1 MAEKPKTKYV
11 ESKVVRYSN
20 PLNLTSYHLDLFQL
34 RVVMSAIA
42 NVSNVDAIDPNKTY
56 FVNATDIMALGTRKQ
71 EVYAALR
78 KVSDSLFNGFAT
90 IQMRSIQNFPEL
102 QAAFKSSYDLFRKDP
117 TKPVFE
123 RFHFLTSVTYAEG
136 HGQIGFRFTPAF
148 IPFVQRLKEQFTEFN
163 LMELTGLRSV
173 FAIRIYT
180 MCLQYQ
186 NHPDRT
192 FFTTFEELRNLL
204 DLKDAYTRFGNFKQR
219 VLDVAIRQINSSEF
233 TRFSVELELIRG
245 AHNKVTQL
253 KFHLSPKNHVQLA
266 RDDDDSKKSRR
277 RKTSVMDSLELDDHQ
292 AVLTARQVSY
302 YADLLGGANET
313 YAEKKGYKSHEFF
326 NWLRANKFAPKGH
339 SIEEFVEWLKLHLA
353 EPAFVQKVYV
363 PWLKQL
369 GFKPR
374 KTKVDAA
381 AKRAAQKAAAELAE
395 QMAAEAAAMEPILEP
410 EIVEETPKVKKTAVK
425 KTRTTKAKTTA
436 AAKTAKT
443 AKSTKTTAAKTTKK
457 AATAKTTVK
466 AETKTTKTAKAV
478 KTVKAKTTRIAKKKT
493 EE

>member
-1 MAEKPKTKYV
+1 
-11 ESKVVRYSN
+11 
-20 PLNLTSYHLDLFQL
+20 
-34 RVVMSAIA
+34 
-42 NVSNVDAIDPNKTY
+42 
-56 FVNATDIMALGTRKQ
+56 
-71 EVYAALR
+71 
-78 KVSDSLFNGFAT
+78 
-90 IQMRSIQNFPEL
+90 
-102 QAAFKSSYDLFRKDP
+102 
-117 TKPVFE
+117 
-123 RFHFLTSVTYAEG
+123 
-136 HGQIGFRFTPAF
+136 
-148 IPFVQRLKEQFTEFN
+148 
-163 LMELTGLRSV
+163 MELTGLRSV

-192 FFTTFEELRNLL
+192 FCTTFEELRNLL

-302 YADLLGGANET
+302 YADLLGGANEA

-374 KTKVDAA
+374 KPKVDAA

-466 AETKTTKTAKAV
+466 AETKTTKAAKAV
-478 KTVKAKTTRIAKKKT
+478 KTVKAKTTRTAKKKT